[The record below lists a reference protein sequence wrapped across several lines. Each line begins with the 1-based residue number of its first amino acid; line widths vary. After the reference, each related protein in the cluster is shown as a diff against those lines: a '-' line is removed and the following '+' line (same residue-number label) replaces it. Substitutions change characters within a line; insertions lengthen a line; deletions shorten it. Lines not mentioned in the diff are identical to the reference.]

1 MSVTAA
7 RRRVR
12 GRSEVRAAPGARR
25 GASTVGVTVFGGG
38 VAIPRTVL
46 PTAEVLERI
55 SDGIFILDEDWRF
68 TFINPGG
75 AKLIGRDADEL
86 LGRVIWEEFPE
97 AVGSVFDEQYRRAMR
112 LQESSEFDAYFE
124 PLARWYTVRTLPS
137 TDALTVIYHDATQRR
152 AADEAIQTLLE
163 QLQRQR
169 RLATVLAE
177 TNEVVFRAGSISALF
192 NAATSIAV
200 DHGGFVMSWIGV
212 VDPETGAITDVAHAG
227 YGAAEYL
234 HDAFITASDEP
245 RGRGIGGRAIR
256 LGEDQFSHDILL
268 DPDMAP
274 WREAAERLGYRSS
287 GALPLSID
295 GEVRGLLSVYARE
308 PSYFNDHERT
318 LVHRLAANVA
328 YGWEALQREEDLRE
342 SDVARRTAQRFR
354 AVLSA
359 APDAIIGLDGDGRIE
374 MANDRVQDLFGWPVD
389 DILGASLETL
399 ITSDVLDEGSSG
411 VLELLS
417 RPALAADPVSGRRR
431 DGSRFPAD
439 VALSTVTDEEGR
451 STTIL
456 AVRDLTE
463 RLELEERRRQLAL
476 EAEREQQDRLDSL
489 GRLAGGVAHDFN
501 NLLGVILNFT
511 TLMEGQALAEQTRYD
526 LGQIRAA
533 AERGAALTRH
543 LLTFA
548 RRETSRAEP
557 IDVPRAVRAI
567 AALLERSLG
576 PTVTLE
582 LDLRAE
588 TPPVLLDPQ
597 QFDQVIVNLAIN
609 ARDAMLQGGRL
620 VIAVDIDRESDEV
633 IVRVSDTGVGMTP
646 DVLARAFEP
655 FFTTKQRGEGTG
667 LGLATVY
674 GVVSRADGRVTI
686 DSRPGEGTT
695 FEIHLPAHDA
705 ATPVAESAAVPR
717 PAGGVGRLLLVEDDP
732 QLREATRRI
741 LHDAG
746 YDVLVAGDGA
756 EALALVD
763 DPSVEI
769 DAVVSDVVMPI
780 LTGDELARELQ
791 RRTPRLPI
799 VLMTGYDSAPLPLD
813 QPVLLKPVDAQS
825 LLRAIEEV
833 LRGR

>member
-1 MSVTAA
+1 MLYAAPRGARA
-7 RRRVR
+7 RRV
-12 GRSEVRAAPGARR
+12 ARLPDQPT
-25 GASTVGVTVFGGG
+25 GPVLSKVTVFGGG

-55 SDGIFILDEDWRF
+55 SDGIFVLDEDWRF
-68 TFINPGG
+68 AFVNPGG
-75 AKLIGRDADEL
+75 ARLIGRSPDEL

-112 LQESSEFDAYFE
+112 TQHSSEFDAYFE
-124 PLARWYTVRTLPS
+124 PLGRWYTVRTLPS
-137 TDALTVIYHDATQRR
+137 PDALTVIYHDATQRR
-152 AADEAIQTLLE
+152 AADEAIQALLG

-177 TNEVVFRAGSISALF
+177 TNEVVFRAGSISELF
-192 NAATSIAV
+192 HAATSIAV

-212 VDPETGAITDVAHAG
+212 VDPETGALIDVAHAG
-227 YGAAEYL
+227 YGAEEYL
-234 HDAFITASDEP
+234 RDASITAFDEP
-245 RGRGIGGRAIR
+245 HGRGIGGRAVR
-256 LGEDQFSHDILL
+256 LGEDQFSHDILV
-268 DPDMAP
+268 DADMGP
-274 WREAAERLGYRSS
+274 WREAAARLGYRSS

-354 AVLSA
+354 AVLSG
-359 APDAIIGLDGDGRIE
+359 APDAIIGLDADERIE
-374 MANDRVQDLFGWPVD
+374 MANDRVRDLFGWPVN
-389 DILGASLETL
+389 DILGKSVETL
-399 ITSDVLDEGSSG
+399 ITLEGGEGPLDVAGRITQPTRASDTFSG
-411 VLELLS
+411 W
-417 RPALAADPVSGRRR
+417 RR

-439 VALSTVTDEEGR
+439 LALSTVTDEEGR
-451 STTIL
+451 SSTIL

-463 RLELEERRRQLAL
+463 RLELEERRRALAL

-511 TLMEGQALAEQTRYD
+511 TLMEGQDLAAQSRHD
-526 LGQIRAA
+526 LSQIRAD
-533 AERGAALTRH
+533 AERGAALTRQ

-548 RRETSRAEP
+548 RRESVRAEP
-557 IDVPRAVRAI
+557 VDVPRAVRAI
-567 AALLERSLG
+567 AVLLERSLG
-576 PTVTLE
+576 PSVTLDLE
-582 LDLRAE
+582 LSDDVAN
-588 TPPVLLDPQ
+588 VLIDPQ

-609 ARDAMLQGGRL
+609 ARDAMVNGGHL
-620 VIAVDIDRESDEV
+620 TVAVGNDGDDEV
-633 IVRVSDTGVGMTP
+633 VVRVSDTGVGMTP

-655 FFTTKQRGEGTG
+655 FFTTKQRGQGTG

-674 GVVSRADGRVTI
+674 GVVSRANGRVTI
-686 DSRPGEGTT
+686 ESRPGEGTT
-695 FEIHLPAHDA
+695 FEIRLPAHHAGIPA
-705 ATPVAESAAVPR
+705 AEHHEATS
-717 PAGGVGRLLLVEDDP
+717 PATRAGRLLLVEDDP

-741 LHDAG
+741 LRDAG
-746 YDVLVAGDGA
+746 YDVVVAGDGA

-763 DPSVEI
+763 DPTVEV
-769 DAVVSDVVMPI
+769 DAVVSDVVMPV
-780 LTGDELARELQ
+780 LTGDELARELE

-799 VLMTGYDSAPLPLD
+799 ILMSGYDSAPPA
-813 QPVLLKPVDAQS
+813 QHRPVLLKPVDAAS
-825 LLRAIEEV
+825 LLRAIEEA
-833 LRGR
+833 LDGR